1 MFKRDLRSLILILL
15 AHIQLMIFMSFPI
28 TYYFEET
35 LIVSNDFAGVAP
47 KDNYAETDKISYFSS
62 DKKV

>member
-47 KDNYAETDKISYFSS
+47 KD
-62 DKKV
+62 